1 MYVLGVSSFSLLCCI
16 PSDDYITA
24 HLYILLLIDFFFLS
38 FFFFLLSK
46 IMLNVDIKVLKRMF
60 WWMYIHM
67 SMGFTGGSVG
77 KNSPANA
84 RDPEMQVWS
93 LHEEDHLKKEIATHS
108 SILAGKSR
116 EQRSLVG
123 YSPWGCK
130 ESHTTVWL
138 SKHTHIHTHTCFHW
152 RCNFDWNY
160 WVWTVCP
167 FIIILKIRV

>member
-1 MYVLGVSSFSLLCCI
+1 MYILGVSLFSLLCCI

-24 HLYILLLIDFFFLS
+24 HLYIYCWLTFSFFL
-38 FFFFLLSK
+38 FFFLLSK
-46 IMLNVDIKVLKRMF
+46 IMLNVDIKVLKCMF

-77 KNSPANA
+77 KNSPASA
-84 RDPEMQVWS
+84 RDLEMQVWS
-93 LHEEDHLKKEIATHS
+93 LHEEDHLKKEMATHS

-130 ESHTTVWL
+130 ESDTTVWL
-138 SKHTHIHTHTCFHW
+138 SKHTHTHPHTHMF
-152 RCNFDWNY
+152 
-160 WVWTVCP
+160 P
-167 FIIILKIRV
+167 LEM